1 MPCDHKCSAKWAS
14 AWNLKLLEV
23 LCDNI
28 RKTWSSESVK
38 NQIAL
43 ILPSV
48 LVRTDPKALCNGW
61 GQAEVDY
68 PWLWEEAELESG

>member
-1 MPCDHKCSAKWAS
+1 M
-14 AWNLKLLEV
+14 
-23 LCDNI
+23 
-28 RKTWSSESVK
+28 K

-68 PWLWEEAELESG
+68 PWLWEEAELESGQKVGKT